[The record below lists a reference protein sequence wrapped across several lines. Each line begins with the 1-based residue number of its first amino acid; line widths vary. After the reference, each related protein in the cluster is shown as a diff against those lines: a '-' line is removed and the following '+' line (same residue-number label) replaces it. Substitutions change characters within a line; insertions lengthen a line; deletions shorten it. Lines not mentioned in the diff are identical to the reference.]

1 MRKPMT
7 QCECILR
14 HLEEC
19 GSITPIEAITQYG
32 VLRLASRIRDLRLK
46 GHRISSKTA
55 SHTNRFGQKVYY
67 SVYELIKE
75 A

>member
-1 MRKPMT
+1 MT

-19 GSITPIEAITQYG
+19 GSITSLEAIHEYG
-32 VLRLASRIRDLRLK
+32 ILRLASRIADLKRK
-46 GHRISSKTA
+46 GHRISSKTVA
-55 SHTNRFGQKVYY
+55 HTNRFGQKVHY

-75 A
+75 N